1 MIKAVVTGATGR
13 MGARIINIIRET
25 PGIELSGALERE
37 GHPAI
42 NKDAGIFSGCGAIGI
57 PITSSLAG
65 VIHGAD
71 VVIDFTSV
79 EASLVNVRVCSEAG
93 KGIVIGSTGFTTTQ
107 VQTIKDMAEKIPCV
121 LSANMSV
128 GVNVLMKVLKDAAR
142 ILGDDYDVEIV
153 EAHHRLKKDAPSGTA
168 MMLGRAVADALGRNL
183 DEVGVYA
190 RHGIIGERTQKEI
203 GIQTIRG
210 GDIVGDHT
218 VYFAGIGER
227 LEFTHRAH
235 TRDNFA
241 KGAVRAALWL
251 AGKELGLY
259 DMQDVLG
266 LR

>member
-25 PGIELSGALERE
+25 PGIELSGALERS
-37 GHPAI
+37 GHPAL
-42 NKDAGIFSGCGAIGI
+42 NKDAGIFSGGGHLGVA
-57 PITSSLAG
+57 ITSDLEQIIG
-65 VIHGAD
+65 GAD
-71 VVIDFTSV
+71 VVIDFTSAETSIENLKV
-79 EASLVNVRVCSEAG
+79 VSRAK
-93 KGIVIGSTGFTTTQ
+93 KGIVIGSTGFTPAQMEEVRETTQ
-107 VQTIKDMAEKIPCV
+107 DIPCV

-128 GVNVLMKVLKDAAR
+128 GVNVMLKVLQDTAR

-168 MMLGRAVADALGRNL
+168 MMLARCLSDALGRNL
-183 DEVGVYA
+183 DDVGVYA
-190 RHGIIGERTQKEI
+190 RHGIIGERSKKEI

-218 VYFAGIGER
+218 VYFAGTGER

-241 KGAVRAALWL
+241 KGAVRAALWVV
-251 AGKELGLY
+251 GKEPGLY

-266 LR
+266 LK

>member
-1 MIKAVVTGATGR
+1 MIKAIVTGAAGR
-13 MGARIINIIRET
+13 MGARIISIIGET

-42 NKDAGIFSGCGAIGI
+42 GKDAGIFSGSGSMGI
-57 PITSSLAG
+57 PISSNLEN
-65 VIHGAD
+65 IIDGAD

-79 EASLVNVRVCSEAG
+79 DASLENIRTCSKAG
-93 KGIVIGSTGFTTTQ
+93 KGIVIGSTGFSTSQ
-107 VQTIKDMAEKIPCV
+107 VQTIKDTAAKIPCV

-128 GVNVLMKVLKDAAR
+128 GVNVLLKALKDTAR
-142 ILGDDYDVEIV
+142 VLGDDYDVEIV

-168 MMLGRAVADALGRNL
+168 MMLGRALADALGRNL
-183 DEVGVYA
+183 DEVGVYE
-190 RHGIIGERTQKEI
+190 RHGIIGERTKKEI

-218 VYFAGIGER
+218 VYFAGTGER

-241 KGAVRAALWL
+241 KGAVRAAVWL
-251 AGKELGLY
+251 AGKGPGLY

-266 LR
+266 LK